1 MLKSNPEAHS
11 FLKQCLHDLQLA
23 QFGST
28 FTKPFKLISAEKF
41 GEIATKWSQVK
52 IVQKNSL
59 DDALICFRDLVT
71 FKTNIASDKF
81 TYTNL
86 KIPACSFSY
95 IKHVIKYVDN
105 FD

>member
-1 MLKSNPEAHS
+1 MLKSNPKVHS

-52 IVQKNSL
+52 IVQKL
-59 DDALICFRDLVT
+59 
-71 FKTNIASDKF
+71 FK
-81 TYTNL
+81 
-86 KIPACSFSY
+86 KI
-95 IKHVIKYVDN
+95 DN
-105 FD
+105 DG